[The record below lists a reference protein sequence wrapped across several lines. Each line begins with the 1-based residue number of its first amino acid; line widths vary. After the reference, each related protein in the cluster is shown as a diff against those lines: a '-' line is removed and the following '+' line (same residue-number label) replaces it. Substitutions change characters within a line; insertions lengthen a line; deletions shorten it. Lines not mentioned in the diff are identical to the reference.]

1 MRGKLRES
9 GRADVVHRRVGNKY
23 VRAYAFGKTIHVCSI
38 LTKRRVHAAFCPDF
52 FPLSHRFPILAPP
65 GLLPFERITPVS
77 SSHPA
82 PTNAEHP
89 TDASA
94 ATGKLITMHD
104 VAAAAGL
111 SRTTVSKYFNG
122 HTSLKPATRALIERV
137 CAELHYVPDLHA
149 VSLVKGRSQL
159 IGVIL
164 PVIADAFYGE
174 VLRHMQDQA
183 AAAGFQLVVLCSHND
198 AATEEAAVRTL
209 RSMKVQGLVITA
221 VASDR
226 NRALYAKLAGELRIV
241 FLDSYVDADCCF
253 VMNDNV
259 QSVGLLVAHLLQ
271 RGAEPAYLG
280 APAVARPSHDERL
293 SGYTLAMLRAGR
305 VPRIVPIPA
314 DSLTWEFEAFA
325 RAHVGRWLEA
335 ETGQR
340 DRCDALICATDRLAL
355 GAMAAL
361 RQIGKVPGR
370 DMLVVGHD
378 DVPMC
383 EYISPALT
391 TARQD
396 LEAIGRATIDC
407 LTRPDNTTRI
417 QLRFPARLVV
427 RESA

>member
-1 MRGKLRES
+1 
-9 GRADVVHRRVGNKY
+9 
-23 VRAYAFGKTIHVCSI
+23 
-38 LTKRRVHAAFCPDF
+38 
-52 FPLSHRFPILAPP
+52 
-65 GLLPFERITPVS
+65 
-77 SSHPA
+77 
-82 PTNAEHP
+82 
-89 TDASA
+89 
-94 ATGKLITMHD
+94 MHD

-122 HTSLKPATRALIERV
+122 HGGLKPATRALIERV

-149 VSLVKGRSQL
+149 VSLVKGRSRL

-164 PVIADAFYGE
+164 PVIADAFYGQ

-183 AAAGFQLVVLCSHND
+183 TAAGFQLVVLCSHND
-198 AATEEAAVRTL
+198 AACEEAAILTL

-241 FLDSYVDADCCF
+241 FLDSYVEADCDY

-259 QSVGLLVAHLLQ
+259 QSMGLLVAHLLQ
-271 RGAEPAYLG
+271 RGAVPAYLG

-293 SGYTLAMLRAGR
+293 AGYTLAMLRAGR
-305 VPRIVPIPA
+305 VPRVVPIPD
-314 DSLTWEFEAFA
+314 DSLTWEFEAYA
-325 RAHVGRWLEA
+325 HAHVSRWLEA
-335 ETGQR
+335 ENGP
-340 DRCDALICATDRLAL
+340 DAANALICATDRLAL

-361 RQIGKVPGR
+361 RQAGKTPGR
-370 DMLVVGHD
+370 DVLIVGHD

-396 LEAIGRATIDC
+396 LEAIGHAAIDC
-407 LTRPDNTTRI
+407 LTRPATAERY
-417 QLRFPARLVV
+417 QRCFPARLVV